1 MAGNREGG
9 IKSAKKILASDP
21 DFYRKIGRI
30 GGKKSTKGGFYAD
43 RNRASL
49 AGKLGGKL
57 GGKMSKRGHKLIKI
71 DGNYAYYVINST
83 GATKKVRI

>member
-49 AGKLGGKL
+49 AGKLGGK
-57 GGKMSKRGHKLIKI
+57 MSKRGHKLIKI

>member
-30 GGKKSTKGGFYAD
+30 GGKKGTKGGFYAD

-49 AGKLGGKL
+49 PAKL